1 MGKGKKQA
9 ERTMCVSGER
19 RVYKGHATK
28 LCDWRGLCRP
38 EPLRLDGDNVNVREA
53 IASSSSKYGVRPFL
67 IPF

>member
-38 EPLRLDGDNVNVREA
+38 EPLRLDGDSVNVREA
-53 IASSSSKYGVRPFL
+53 IAMPM
-67 IPF
+67 IT